1 MKRLAATA
9 ITLMMTAAI
18 GAAAASSFDHNNR
31 PQESDDSVRTS
42 SHAPQKAAYNAQNS
56 RYAYNRGPGSA
67 GTYTNTNV
75 RYSSNVA
82 RGRWD
87 GHDHDGDGRWNR
99 YQYRPRGY
107 YGYYGYGG
115 YRARYYPTVSIAYYG
130 GPAYYPA
137 SYYAAPYAYDNVAYA
152 YDNGYAG
159 DNGQYAYAN
168 GPYAYGNGYACDPRV
183 RYDNNGGKIVGAL
196 IGGVLGN
203 TVGKGDGRTA
213 ATVAGAA
220 IGYGVGASVD
230 NDRRYGDCGSY

>member
-18 GAAAASSFDHNNR
+18 STAAASSVDHTYR
-31 PQESDDSVRTS
+31 PQASDTNIRISG
-42 SHAPQKAAYNAQNS
+42 HGPQRAAYNAQTS
-56 RYAYNRGPGSA
+56 RYASNRVVGGA
-67 GTYTNTNV
+67 YANTNV
-75 RYSSNVA
+75 RYGGNAV

-87 GHDHDGDGRWNR
+87 GHDYDGDGRWNR

-107 YGYYGYGG
+107 YGYYGY
-115 YRARYYPTVSIAYYG
+115 RPHYYPTVSVAYYG
-130 GPAYYPA
+130 GPAYYPSA
-137 SYYAAPYAYDNVAYA
+137 YYAAPYAYGNGAYA
-152 YDNGYAG
+152 YDNGYAY
-159 DNGQYAYAN
+159 DPGQYGYGGA
-168 GPYAYGNGYACDPRV
+168 PYADGNGYGYACDPRV

-220 IGYGVGASVD
+220 IGYGIGASVD
-230 NDRRYGDCGSY
+230 TDRRYEDCGSY

>member
-18 GAAAASSFDHNNR
+18 GTAAASPFDHNNR
-31 PQESDDSVRTS
+31 PQAPDYSARTS
-42 SHAPQKAAYNAQNS
+42 SHGPQGSAYNIQTA
-56 RYAYNRGPGSA
+56 RYAYNRGAA
-67 GTYTNTNV
+67 GVSSNTNTNA
-75 RYSSNVA
+75 RYRGNVA
-82 RGRWD
+82 GRRWD
-87 GHDHDGDGRWNR
+87 GHDYDGDGRWNR

-115 YRARYYPTVSIAYYG
+115 YGGYRSYRPYYYPTVSVAYVG

-137 SYYAAPYAYDNVAYA
+137 SYYAAPYAYDNGAYA
-152 YDNGYAG
+152 YD
-159 DNGQYAYAN
+159 N
-168 GPYAYGNGYACDPRV
+168 GPYAYGNGYAACDPRV
-183 RYDNNGGKIVGAL
+183 RYDDNGGKIVGAL

-220 IGYGVGASVD
+220 IGYGIGASVD
-230 NDRRYGDCGSY
+230 NDRRYDDCGSY